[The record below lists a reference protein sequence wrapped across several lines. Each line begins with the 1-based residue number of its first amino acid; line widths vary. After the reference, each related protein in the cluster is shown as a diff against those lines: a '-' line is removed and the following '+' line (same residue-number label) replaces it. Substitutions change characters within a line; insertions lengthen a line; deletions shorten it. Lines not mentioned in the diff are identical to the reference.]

1 MKPICNDIP
10 ERLLSVVAERLPD
23 ALQPWSE
30 AMLAELALVSGF
42 WARLQWAAGGIFALA
57 TAQLRTSSR
66 QNGRRIDVLLIV
78 VYHFVFSAVLIG
90 AVTWQLPQITES
102 WKYAVPALAI
112 CYLLS
117 ALPGV
122 LGLGLWLRDEAARIG
137 VLIFSLAHALLTCGY
152 MSQAAHWVF
161 PGFRIGLDLLI
172 IVILLRPQVSRSF
185 QSSPIT
191 LMGGQS

>member
-1 MKPICNDIP
+1 
-10 ERLLSVVAERLPD
+10 
-23 ALQPWSE
+23 
-30 AMLAELALVSGF
+30 MLAELALVEGF
-42 WARLQWAAGGIFALA
+42 WARLRWTMGGAFALA

-66 QNGRRIDVLLIV
+66 KNDRRIDILLIAA
-78 VYHFVFSAVLIG
+78 YHFVFSAVLIG
-90 AVTWQLPQITES
+90 TVTWQLPRISEA

-122 LGLGLWLRDEAARIG
+122 LGLGLLLRDEAARIG

-152 MSQAAHWVF
+152 MSQAAHWAF
-161 PGFRIGLDLLI
+161 PGFRIGLDLFI
-172 IVILLRPQVSRSF
+172 IVILLRPQVLRSF
-185 QSSPIT
+185 QTSPIT